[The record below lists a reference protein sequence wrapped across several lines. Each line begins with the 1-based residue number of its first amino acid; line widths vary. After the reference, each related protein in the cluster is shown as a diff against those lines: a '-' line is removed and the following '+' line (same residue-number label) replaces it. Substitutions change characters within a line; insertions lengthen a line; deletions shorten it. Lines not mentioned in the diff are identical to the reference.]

1 MGDKKNL
8 AMAALLASETKALQT
23 IERLKLTAQK
33 EVTDEKTQGI
43 LELMS
48 EPHKW
53 QLANGTITQVES
65 LIYNLYLLSDIV
77 Y

>member
-1 MGDKKNL
+1 
-8 AMAALLASETKALQT
+8 MAALLASETKALQT